1 VSLDPI
7 TFTRQMASM
16 AQARKSSRL
25 PVLLVFIALL
35 GGLAATNP
43 DAARLKEAMRDQPDL
58 TLKAASLLPV
68 KRENFILFSKLT
80 LQYGIGEKVCWG
92 AAYTVFI
99 CP

>member
-1 VSLDPI
+1 
-7 TFTRQMASM
+7 M
-16 AQARKSSRL
+16 AQKRTSSPL
-25 PVLLVFIALL
+25 PVILILVALL
-35 GGLAATNP
+35 AGLAATNP
-43 DAARLKEAMRDQPDL
+43 DAARLKDAMRSQKDL

-68 KRENFILFSKLT
+68 KRENYILFSKLT